1 MGVHV
6 IRHLNNQPTPKMKHI
21 TIYHVLS
28 AKTGEQLF
36 EQRTVDRSTD
46 DARGRALEWAAA
58 HIDEGQPVTIWKT
71 SQINEENA
79 TVEARAK

>member
-1 MGVHV
+1 
-6 IRHLNNQPTPKMKHI
+6 MKHI

-28 AKTGEQLF
+28 AKTGEQQF
-36 EQRTVDRSTD
+36 EQRTADRSTD

-71 SQINEENA
+71 SRIDEENA
-79 TVEARAK
+79 NVDLPDTAAQDSASKSNSPAVSG